1 MEIHHRPI
9 SKDIDKII
17 KLYSEKDQVS
27 IKYVCTSSTR
37 ERGRIYDIFYR
48 MDNSPHPE
56 FGNRY
61 FGITYID
68 GLPWIGNADNVE
80 NLTFNVVNG
89 VYSRNEH
96 DYVDTGVG
104 VALDGGRDYLR
115 LVGDIRCQVDT
126 YTIKNGEFVK
136 KELDNSS

>member
-9 SKDIDKII
+9 YRDVDRII
-17 KLYSEKDQVS
+17 KLYSDKDQVP
-27 IKYVCTSSTR
+27 IRYVCSSSIR
-37 ERGRIYDIFYR
+37 ERGPIYDIYYR

-61 FGITYID
+61 FGLIFVKGHPYI
-68 GLPWIGNADNVE
+68 INADNIE

-89 VYSRNEH
+89 IYSRNEH
-96 DYVDTGVG
+96 DMVDTGVG
-104 VALDGGRDYLR
+104 AALDGGRDYLR
-115 LVGDIRCQVDT
+115 LVGNIKCQVDT